1 MNDNKKERIKIFGH
15 GVQSE
20 RGIQA
25 VYEVELRFLKEMM
38 KKCRLPL
45 AELDPAEAVPVDTD
59 KGLRNILGMEEE
71 YRRVVLDSMRLV
83 EHNIIY
89 RVTDQFRCVYF
100 VLRLPEREQRGVL
113 MLGPY
118 LRERVERQWIMERA
132 ERLSIPAHQVQLL
145 ERYYQGL
152 PVVEDESMLLA
163 CLNTFA
169 ERLWGGEQ
177 NYQMMDLNQQLR
189 PLPLGKGERSQ
200 QREELDWDIRGLEAR
215 YAFERELMQAV
226 SLGLSHKAELMLSG
240 FSAAA
245 MEQRIADSIR
255 EMRNYAIIIN
265 TLLRKAAESGGVHP
279 MHIDKVSTSF
289 ALKIEQMTSPAEGV
303 TLMKEMFRSYCRLV
317 RKHSMKGYSLVVQK
331 AIMLIETDLS
341 ANLSLS
347 TLASSQNIS
356 SGYLSTV
363 FKKETGKTVSEY
375 IREKRVE
382 YAAHLLGTTHLQIQT
397 IALHC
402 GIMDVQYF
410 SKIFKKQTG
419 KTPKE
424 YRESV
429 K

>member
-1 MNDNKKERIKIFGH
+1 
-15 GVQSE
+15 
-20 RGIQA
+20 

-245 MEQRIADSIR
+245 MEQRIADPIR

-279 MHIDKVSTSF
+279 YHLDGISS
-289 ALKIEQMTSPAEGV
+289 AYARRIELISGAEDGRR
-303 TLMKEMFRSYCRLV
+303 LMMEMFQDYCRLV
-317 RKHSMKGYSLVVQK
+317 KSRSLKGYSQVVQQVILHVD
-331 AIMLIETDLS
+331 ADLS
-341 ANLSLS
+341 GDLSLRTLAEKQNINASYLSALFRRETGS
-347 TLASSQNIS
+347 TLTE
-356 SGYLSTV
+356 Y
-363 FKKETGKTVSEY
+363 VS
-375 IREKRVE
+375 RRRVE
-382 YAAHLLGTTHLQIQT
+382 QAARLLSGTKLQIQT
-397 IALHC
+397 IAQHC
-402 GIMDVQYF
+402 GIPDVNYF
-410 SKIFKKQTG
+410 SRIFKRGTG
-419 KTPKE
+419 LSPRE
-424 YRESV
+424 YRAGAALVPEDR
-429 K
+429 